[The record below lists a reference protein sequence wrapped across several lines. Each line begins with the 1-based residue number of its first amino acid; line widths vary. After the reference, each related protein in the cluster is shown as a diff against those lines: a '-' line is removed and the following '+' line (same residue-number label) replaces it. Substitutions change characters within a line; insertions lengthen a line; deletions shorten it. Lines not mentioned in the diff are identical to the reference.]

1 MKIPGFSR
9 RAPALPPRPAPVVSR
24 TDPSI
29 AAAGKKLRTSELRR
43 TGRSA
48 MTISGG
54 AGVAGDAPLSQP
66 AAYAAMKL
74 GHRGVAR
81 ST

>member
-1 MKIPGFSR
+1 MKIPGWSR
-9 RAPALPPRPAPVVSR
+9 RAPALPAQPAAVVRR

-29 AAAGKKLRTSELRR
+29 AAAGNKLRTSELRR

-66 AAYAAMKL
+66 AAFAAMKL
-74 GHRGVAR
+74 GHRGAPR